1 MKLDK
6 DKYHSYVEYNFK
18 KWYKGT
24 YSKIETDWTG
34 IKNELMVTKEQMGQ
48 GGSDKSEAWDEHI
61 HILYIR

>member
-1 MKLDK
+1 MWNTILKNDTKELIQ
-6 DKYHSYVEYNFK
+6 
-18 KWYKGT
+18 
-24 YSKIETDWTG
+24 KIETDWTG